1 MTLKG
6 ENNGGYM
13 VSSKASNIRIGKHCR
28 FRKNVNINANSGGTI
43 SIGNGVFI
51 NNGCSFNARS
61 SIIVEDG
68 VLFGENVC
76 LYDHNHQFADR
87 TKAISQQG
95 YNCDRII
102 IGKNCWICSNV
113 TILKGVTIGEGC
125 IIGANCLIY
134 KDIPSFSIVRN
145 NSTIEVIDRK

>member
-1 MTLKG
+1 MTIKG
-6 ENNGGYM
+6 AIEQIRPFLYK
-13 VSSKASNIRIGKHCR
+13 SKSIKIGKHCR

-76 LYDHNHQFADR
+76 LYDHNHKFADK

-134 KDIPSFSIVRN
+134 KNIL
-145 NSTIEVIDRK
+145 